1 MGARLALFHFTSQ
14 KNAFRNSQVS
24 LTLAH
29 LSQTKHGARR
39 TSREHR
45 SDAAPPCS
53 VLLRLRSGGF
63 QVGDSSFCV
72 LEDCHPTQASL
83 GAQTV
88 KSLSAVQETWVWSLV
103 GEDPLEKEITTHSRI
118 LAWKNP
124 MDREAW
130 RAAVHGVA
138 KSQVERVTNTF
149 TFLPYLR
156 L

>member
-72 LEDCHPTQASL
+72 LEDCPRGSQESSPTPQFKSINSSVL
-83 GAQTV
+83 SFLYGPILTSIHNYCSVQLRSIAQSCPTRC
-88 KSLSAVQETWVWSLV
+88 
-103 GEDPLEKEITTHSRI
+103 DPMNCSTPGLPVHHQLPEFTQTH
-118 LAWKNP
+118 
-124 MDREAW
+124 
-130 RAAVHGVA
+130 VH
-138 KSQVERVTNTF
+138 
-149 TFLPYLR
+149 
-156 L
+156 